1 MNHVKQLSNEL
12 KMSEETLLTDWS
24 VVTELAPEDRA
35 AVHPAVLSHS
45 VRAPGLRLLP
55 APAPVLKYSSELSQD
70 NNNPSH
76 LLEQRNKYY

>member
-1 MNHVKQLSNEL
+1 ML
-12 KMSEETLLTDWS
+12 EETILAGCSVLT
-24 VVTELAPEDRA
+24 EFAPEDRA
-35 AVHPAVLSHS
+35 TVHPTVLTDS

-76 LLEQRNKYY
+76 LLEQSNKYY